1 MIQNERDIRTD
12 NVIEVAKKMML
23 AARTAPKAKGIDI
36 IEVGLV
42 TGESLKPLSEMM
54 KKIGEYRSMKFFL
67 RDAENILS
75 AEAVVLIGTEL
86 ETQGLNC
93 FYCGYATCGEKPKR
107 VPCVMNTTDIG
118 IAIGSAV
125 SVAADHRVDTRVMFS
140 AGSAAM
146 ELKMLGDCKCVFA
159 IPVSAS
165 SKNPFFDRKPK
176 TEVTA

>member
-1 MIQNERDIRTD
+1 MITDERSIRNE
-12 NVIEVAKKMML
+12 NVIEVAKKMMI
-23 AARTAPKAKGIDI
+23 AARTAPKAKGIDL
-36 IEVGLV
+36 IEIALV
-42 TGESLKPLSEMM
+42 TGKEIKALSEMM
-54 KKIGEYRSMKFFL
+54 IKIGEHKSMNFIL

-75 AEAVVLIGTEL
+75 AEAVVLIGTAL

-118 IAIGSAV
+118 IAIGSAC
-125 SVAADHRVDTRVMFS
+125 SLAADHRVDTRVMFS
-140 AGSAAM
+140 AGSAAL
-146 ELKMLGDCKCVFA
+146 ELKILKDCKCVFA

-176 TEVTA
+176 L